1 MSYQLNFNKKP
12 QKETTD
18 EKYIVEEYNGNF
30 KVMIVPKLI
39 MISLWV
45 LMIVFFYFPLRHN
58 VGNKYIY
65 GFILSFP
72 FIVIIYEL
80 LLNKNELFSD
90 KSYLPIRWEECFERV
105 DNNEHIQGI
114 WDYKCGADQIKYL
127 QNILKTIQENFFYL
141 NYALFLLILIYTNI
155 SENLAKYS
163 ITNHKIVFICL
174 ALILGTIGILP
185 SSFSDGYV
193 NSLMFTMAFA
203 TLLNMNMSAFLV
215 VLYSLMK

>member
-1 MSYQLNFNKKP
+1 MMTRNFTKNHL
-12 QKETTD
+12 
-18 EKYIVEEYNGNF
+18 IVV
-30 KVMIVPKLI
+30 K
-39 MISLWV
+39 
-45 LMIVFFYFPLRHN
+45 
-58 VGNKYIY
+58 
-65 GFILSFP
+65 
-72 FIVIIYEL
+72 
-80 LLNKNELFSD
+80 
-90 KSYLPIRWEECFERV
+90 
-105 DNNEHIQGI
+105 
-114 WDYKCGADQIKYL
+114 KCGADQIKYL
-127 QNILKTIQENFFYL
+127 QNILKTIQENFYYL